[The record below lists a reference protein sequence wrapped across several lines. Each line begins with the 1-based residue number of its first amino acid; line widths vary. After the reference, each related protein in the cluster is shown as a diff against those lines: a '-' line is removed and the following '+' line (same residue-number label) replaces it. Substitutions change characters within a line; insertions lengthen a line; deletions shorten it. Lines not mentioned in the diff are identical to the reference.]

1 MPGIKENSYASVE
14 ICLHGY
20 RELNGKREPYS
31 VPIAFT
37 TVNGTTQTV
46 RKSMDT
52 NADFVCEKITHSCI
66 GGGTAAVKYGAGLK
80 VRMKDTD
87 NNDFFQQ
94 EVDLLNVSAPAP
106 MGSGLPVLLPQ
117 SKRLVGGG
125 QIEVAI
131 RLA

>member
-1 MPGIKENSYASVE
+1 MPGTKESSYASVE

-20 RELNGKREPYS
+20 RERNGKREPYS
-31 VPIAFT
+31 YPVAFT

-46 RKSMDT
+46 RKSIDT
-52 NADFVCEKITHSCI
+52 NADFVCEKLTHSCI
-66 GGGTAAVKYGAGLK
+66 GGSTAAVKYGAGLK
-80 VRMKDTD
+80 IRMKDTD

-117 SKRLVGGG
+117 AKRLASGG

>member
-1 MPGIKENSYASVE
+1 MPGTKESSYASVE
-14 ICLHGY
+14 IALHGY
-20 RELNGKREPYS
+20 RELNGKREPYT
-31 VPIAFT
+31 VPIAFA
-37 TVNGTTQTV
+37 TVNTTTQTV

-52 NADFVCEKITHSCI
+52 NADFVVEKITHSCI
-66 GGGTAAVKYGAGLK
+66 GGSTPAVKYGAGLK
-80 VRMKDTD
+80 IRMKDTE
-87 NNDFFQQ
+87 NNDMFQQ

-117 SKRLVGGG
+117 AKKLAAGG